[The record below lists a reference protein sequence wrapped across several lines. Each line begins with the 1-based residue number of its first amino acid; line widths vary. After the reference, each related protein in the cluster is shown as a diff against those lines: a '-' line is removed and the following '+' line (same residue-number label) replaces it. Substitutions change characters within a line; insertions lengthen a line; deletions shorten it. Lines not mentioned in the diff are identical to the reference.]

1 MYTCHYNSPLGN
13 MLLAA
18 DEMGLTGIWFEGQK
32 YFAQHLP
39 KEVEEKESD
48 NVRIMV

>member
-18 DEMGLTGIWFEGQK
+18 DEMGLTGILSLI
-32 YFAQHLP
+32 H
-39 KEVEEKESD
+39 
-48 NVRIMV
+48 I